1 MLAFTRELR
10 LLTPGDF
17 AFVFQQPVRVASP
30 FITILGR
37 PNSLNNPR
45 MGLTVAKRY
54 VKRAHDRNRIKRL
67 IRESFRLQQHK
78 LPARDFVVIVK
89 NGATNL
95 DNRTLTETLEKLWH
109 RQCRQ
114 VPAS

>member
-1 MLAFTRELR
+1 MLTFTRELR

-17 AFVFQQPVRVASP
+17 SFVFNQPLRAASP
-30 FITILGR
+30 FITILAR
-37 PNSLNNPR
+37 PNNLKNPR

-78 LPARDFVVIVK
+78 LPTMDFVVIVK
-89 NGATNL
+89 NGAINL

-109 RQCRQ
+109 RQCRLA
-114 VPAS
+114 PDS